1 MTPLE
6 KELFEKIVRA
16 KVKLES
22 GLTGH
27 KMTCPADD
35 GEGNCTC
42 GASAANAKIQAALS
56 ELK

>member
-22 GLTGH
+22 G
-27 KMTCPADD
+27 MTSHTMSCPADD
-35 GEGNCTC
+35 GDGNCTC
-42 GASAANAKIQAALS
+42 GASVTNNKIQSALR
-56 ELK
+56 ELA